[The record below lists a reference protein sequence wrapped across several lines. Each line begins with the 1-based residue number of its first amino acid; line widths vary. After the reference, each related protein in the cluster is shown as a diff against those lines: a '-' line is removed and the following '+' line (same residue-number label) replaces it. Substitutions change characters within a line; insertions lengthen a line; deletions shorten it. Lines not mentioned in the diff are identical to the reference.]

1 MDVYQGRNKANIDIN
16 HLVKDLPTTQKAVA
30 NAILKSGINN
40 DVDGCRYIFMDN
52 RYAAPQLLAMMATA
66 WNIRGVGTCK
76 ANRKGFASDKLPMNN
91 DAERGSYVRL
101 VDKRLG
107 MVITRWKNSRILQ
120 TVSTIMKPG
129 IKTIG
134 RRVGSE
140 IDVRC
145 PSDVVEYQTY
155 MDGVD
160 RGDQHRV
167 MGAGFAN
174 VAHFKKWYK
183 KVFMGITDFSFLQ
196 AFAV

>member
-1 MDVYQGRNKANIDIN
+1 M
-16 HLVKDLPTTQKAVA
+16 KDLPTTQKAVA

-107 MVITRWKNSRILQ
+107 MVITR
-120 TVSTIMKPG
+120 
-129 IKTIG
+129 
-134 RRVGSE
+134 
-140 IDVRC
+140 
-145 PSDVVEYQTY
+145 
-155 MDGVD
+155 
-160 RGDQHRV
+160 
-167 MGAGFAN
+167 
-174 VAHFKKWYK
+174 
-183 KVFMGITDFSFLQ
+183 
-196 AFAV
+196 